1 MQRILLLEDDAAL
14 GSGIRLALQ
23 SPEIQITVCRTLAEA
38 RDALAQT
45 GFDLL
50 ILDVNLP
57 DGSGLTLL
65 TQVRCTSAVPVI
77 LLTANDMEMNIVTGL
92 ESGVIALHPAP
103 GPLAPMLASAVSQL
117 APKAEAKGV
126 QIIQEA
132 VQANAVFDPKWTE
145 EAVYNLL
152 DNAVKYTPAGGA
164 VRIGV
169 AVYPMFCAISV
180 SDTGPGIPE
189 DEQPRVFQRF
199 YRGLEHQTEEGVGI
213 GLYLVRRIAER
224 QGGYVKVSSRP
235 GAGSTFS
242 LYLPG
247 A

>member
-1 MQRILLLEDDAAL
+1 MTAYGYAVIAAVLLLAAGL
-14 GSGIRLALQ
+14 VLWDRRRTRRIMENLNRMLELAMQ
-23 SPEIQITVCRTLAEA
+23 GDFTEKQ
-38 RDALAQT
+38 
-45 GFDLL
+45 FDESLL
-50 ILDVNLP
+50 
-57 DGSGLTLL
+57 
-65 TQVRCTSAVPVI
+65 
-77 LLTANDMEMNIVTGL
+77 
-92 ESGVIALHPAP
+92 
-103 GPLAPMLASAVSQL
+103 SAVSQL

-126 QIIQEA
+126 QIMQEA

-180 SDTGPGIPE
+180 SDTGPGISE